1 MNGTYEFT
9 ASPSKPHVIVHHN
22 GVIFEPK
29 EIREIAEEVI
39 ELLKNRNLS
48 YAKAE
53 LILLK
58 ASQLLDTETLL

>member
-1 MNGTYEFT
+1 MNGTYELT
-9 ASPSKPHVIVHHN
+9 ASPSEPHKIMHHN
-22 GVIFEPK
+22 GVMFDPK
-29 EIREIAEEVI
+29 EIREIAGEVI

-58 ASQLLDTETLL
+58 ASQLLDTEALL